1 MKLLSYT
8 NAKTIKGEVLGIKTA
23 ILYLSP
29 GSLSG
34 TNLCK
39 WANKGCLLACLNT
52 AGMGAFSNVQKAR
65 LAKTRI
71 YLDHKAEFMM
81 MLRADIRSHIKRSE
95 AEGLSPAVR
104 LNGTSDVEW
113 ETTGIMEEFREVQ
126 WYDYTKSPW
135 RAIAYA
141 NGKMPKNY
149 HLIFSRSGS
158 NNRWVQQMP
167 KKVNIAVVFDV
178 AKGKSLPAK
187 WMGRRVVDGDI
198 SDARFLDK
206 EGVIVG
212 LRAKGKGRHD
222 TSGFVVTQKMLAADI
237 KAQN

>member
-52 AGMGAFSNVQKAR
+52 SGMGAFSNVQKAR

-71 YLDHKAEFMM
+71 YLDFPSDFMM

-95 AEGLSPAVR
+95 AEGLIPAVR

-113 ETTGIMEEFREVQ
+113 ETTGIMQEFPNVQ

-149 HLIFSRSGS
+149 SLVFSRSGS

-178 AKGKSLPAK
+178 AKGKQLPAK
-187 WMGRRVVDGDI
+187 WMGRQVVDGDI

-206 EGVIVG
+206 KGVIVG